1 MINDDVERDRVASL
15 LKVTLEVPPKS
26 QIESDTASQKKSLL
40 TFSSENSSLDPEEST
55 VTTFKYLPLDVP
67 EVRWL
72 L

>member
-55 VTTFKYLPLDVP
+55 VTTFKYLPLGVP